1 MMKKTFTVST
11 AVFLLSLILFSLSF
25 GNFEN
30 YDSPQL
36 EYISNAFEI
45 LWDRSKAD
53 VLNVMSIFPHFICT
67 DYGDQVGCVSGYNRE
82 NSNIYLNFFVDDY
95 EEHHDNLWKV
105 SVTVDIR
112 EASQNQELLQLLWL
126 EGMKPFHM
134 ENDEVY
140 TYKGVQPLCFKNE
153 KTMMTAYF
161 QPFDAENDPFF
172 LAEYYSGSV
181 R

>member
-140 TYKGVQPLCFKNE
+140 TYKGVQPFCFKNE

-172 LAEYYSGSV
+172 LAEYYNGSV